1 VNQFNHLYQLH
12 YPMVQHL
19 IARMV
24 GDSDEVND
32 LTQEVFVKL
41 YVQLNAGNTVVF
53 PKTWLYRVATHLTI
67 NHLSRSKKH
76 LQLEEAHQ
84 CELPETDT
92 AEGQLEAG
100 DRKRLVEKA
109 LMKLEERDR
118 ILLVLYAEGLSY
130 KEIAEISSIGLTSV
144 GKLLSRALQKLKKE
158 LNDEGYELFE

>member
-1 VNQFNHLYQLH
+1 MNQFNHLYQLH

-41 YVQLNAGNTVVF
+41 YIQLNAGSPVDF

-67 NHLSRSKKH
+67 NHLSRTKKH
-76 LQLEEAHQ
+76 LKLEEVHQ
-84 CELPETDT
+84 YELPEVDS
-92 AEGQLEAG
+92 AEDKVEAG
-100 DRKRLVEKA
+100 DRKRWVDKA
-109 LMKLEERDR
+109 MMKLEERDR

-130 KEIAEISSIGLTSV
+130 KEIAEISSVGLTSV

-158 LNDEGYELFE
+158 LKDEGYELFE